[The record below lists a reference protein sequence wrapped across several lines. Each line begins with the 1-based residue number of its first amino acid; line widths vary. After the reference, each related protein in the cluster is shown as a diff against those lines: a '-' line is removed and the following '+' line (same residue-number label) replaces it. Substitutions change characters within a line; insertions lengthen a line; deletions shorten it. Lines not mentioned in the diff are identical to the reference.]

1 MCKVQ
6 SACTLKHGQQAVR
19 DARNSVGLPYFRL
32 MFVSQKALT
41 PGRACQQTSWSMPL
55 L

>member
-1 MCKVQ
+1 MRKVQ
-6 SACTLKHGQQAVR
+6 SAEAWPAVH
-19 DARNSVGLPYFRL
+19 DAQNSVGLPYFRL
-32 MFVSQKALT
+32 MFVSQKVVT